1 MYTIIKY
8 NLSKNFT
15 IKKSFPFLY
24 CPTLFPIPQK
34 QLHTTVL
41 RVFSYISLHAI
52 CKWFIQI
59 TI

>member
-52 CKWFIQI
+52 CK
-59 TI
+59 